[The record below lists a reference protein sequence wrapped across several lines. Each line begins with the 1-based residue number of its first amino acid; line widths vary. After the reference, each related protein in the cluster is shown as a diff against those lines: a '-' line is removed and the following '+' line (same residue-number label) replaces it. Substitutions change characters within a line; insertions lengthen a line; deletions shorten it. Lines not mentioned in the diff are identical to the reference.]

1 MSWNFNSLN
10 FFAKGFS
17 IMCLIFLSFIG
28 LHIITNI
35 IKSKESICDVEKQ
48 SKFILECLSANEIK
62 ELQAIG
68 ACEQMSI
75 RLYCKN

>member
-1 MSWNFNSLN
+1 MKGLTILFL
-10 FFAKGFS
+10 FFLF
-17 IMCLIFLSFIG
+17 FIG
-28 LHIITNI
+28 MHIITNI
-35 IKSKESICDVEKQ
+35 IKSKNSICDSEKQ

-75 RLYCKN
+75 RLYCK